1 MQKKK
6 WKLKKPPVT
15 FLFLS
20 TYDANSLTH
29 SVTKQLKNLSTLTFF
44 TSLFLH
50 IHSINAG
57 VNGMKIL
64 RRLTNIFMMFILFL
78 LLFYF

>member
-1 MQKKK
+1 MQKRKMK
-6 WKLKKPPVT
+6 TKRPPVT

-50 IHSINAG
+50 IHSVNAG
-57 VNGMKIL
+57 VSGMKVL
-64 RRLTNIFMMFILFL
+64 RRLDKHFHDVY
-78 LLFYF
+78 FYYYSTFK